1 MSLKLKHNLDSQV
14 ANKVCENIGFVLPNH
29 DSFVI
34 NPNDAY
40 DVRKVY
46 TNAMYRIYKH
56 RHKILKDYF
65 KSIGIEA
72 EYEEMKHDNAVLQF
86 SPYCLK

>member
-1 MSLKLKHNLDSQV
+1 MSKNKL
-14 ANKVCENIGFVLPNH
+14 NH

-40 DVRKVY
+40 DVRQLY
-46 TNAMYRIYKH
+46 TNAMYRIYEY

-65 KSIGIEA
+65 ESIGIDK